1 MADYRETLNLPRT
14 AFPMRANLARRE
26 PQMLREWES
35 SGRYQRIRENMA
47 GRRKFTLLD
56 GPPYANGSIH
66 IGHAYNKIL
75 KDIIVKSRILDGY
88 DAPYVPGWDCHGL
101 PIEVRVERQLGH
113 KAAALDGARFREAC
127 RRYAAG
133 QIEGQRKDFRRLG
146 VLGEWE
152 RPYLTMAP
160 GYEANQIR
168 AFAEIYARGHVYRGH
183 KPVHWC
189 LDCGSAL
196 AEAEVEYENKTSI
209 AVDVRFMA
217 HDPADFYRR
226 IDAVEDNGAPLY
238 IPIWTTT
245 PWTLPANRAVV
256 LSDTFEYLLLEAV
269 IGGRAER
276 LVVARGLA
284 EVVLQRYGAEGEV
297 CELASLKGEQLAGVD
312 LRHPFYDRLSPV
324 LTADYVTLDAGTGAV
339 HTAPAHGIDDFALC
353 RKAGLPL
360 DNPLGTDGVFLPGA
374 ELVGGLHVEAADK
387 LIPDFLAE
395 RDMLLNREN
404 YEHSYPHC
412 WRHHRPLLFTATPQ
426 WFVGLDR
433 AGLRKAAA
441 SAIEDVNW
449 YPGWAQERIAG
460 MVETRPDWCISRSR
474 SWGVPLPLFVDRESG
489 EPHPEA
495 ARLMADIATRMDE
508 KGIEAWFELD
518 PAELLGDEAKS
529 YRKVTDVMDVWM
541 DSGLVHRC
549 VGAEHPEIENPADL
563 YVEGSD
569 QHRGW
574 FQSSLLTS
582 VAMHGRA
589 PYYSVLTH
597 GFAVDEHGRK
607 QSKSLGNVVDPR
619 EVTDKLGAD
628 VLRLWVL
635 TTDYRREMSIS
646 PDILTRVSE
655 AYRRLRNTARFLLGN
670 LRGFD
675 PERHALAPGKLV
687 DLDLWALRRA
697 AELDEAVWKHYRNYE
712 FHPIFQMVHNFCVVD
727 MGNFYLDVIKDR
739 LYTMPEDSSGRRSAQ
754 TTLWHLAECLARW
767 LAPVLSFTAE
777 EFWRE
782 IPGDRP
788 ESVFMSD
795 PYDLPG
801 LPECQ
806 ADWDTLREARSR
818 VLGVVEDARQ
828 AGELG
833 SSLEAELSV
842 PADAAALSSL
852 EQLGDELRFVFISA
866 AVKLEPGEAEQ
877 APVCRASG
885 HSKCERC
892 WHRVPI
898 RPEGDSHEGLCD
910 RCVLNL
916 SGAGEVREWA

>member
-26 PQMLREWES
+26 PGMLRDWER
-35 SGRYQRIRENMA
+35 SGRYARIRKHMA
-47 GRRKFTLLD
+47 GRKKFTLLD

-75 KDIIVKSRILDGY
+75 KDIIVKSKILDGF

-101 PIEVRVERQLGH
+101 PIEVRVERELGH

-152 RPYLTMAP
+152 RPYLTMAAR
-160 GYEANQIR
+160 YEANQIR

-196 AEAEVEYENKTSI
+196 AEAEVEYESKTSI

-217 HDPADFYRR
+217 HDIAGFYER
-226 IDAVEDNGAPLY
+226 IDGIEDNGAPVC

-245 PWTLPANRAVV
+245 PWTLPANQAVV
-256 LSDTFEYLLLEAV
+256 LSDTFEYVLLEAE

-276 LVVARGLA
+276 LVLARGLA
-284 EVVLQRYGAEGEV
+284 EDALKRFGAAGAAR
-297 CELASLKGEQLAGVD
+297 ELAALKGEQLKGVE
-312 LRHPFYDRLSPV
+312 LRHPLYERLSPV
-324 LTADYVTLDAGTGAV
+324 LTADYVTLDTGTGAV

-360 DNPLGTDGVFLPGA
+360 DNPLGMDGYFLKSTG
-374 ELVGGLHVEAADK
+374 LVGGMHVEEADRK
-387 LIPDFLAE
+387 IPDMLAD
-395 RDMLLNREN
+395 RSMLLCRED
-404 YEHSYPHC
+404 YRHAYPHC

-433 AGLRKAAA
+433 AGLREGAA
-441 SAIEDVNW
+441 SAIENVNW
-449 YPGWAQERIAG
+449 YPGWAEQRIAG
-460 MVETRPDWCISRSR
+460 MVATRPDWCISRSR

-489 EPHPEA
+489 EPHPES
-495 ARLMADIATRMDE
+495 ARWMADIATRMDE
-508 KGIEAWFELD
+508 RGIEAWFELD
-518 PAELLGDEAKS
+518 PADLLGDGAEE

-549 VGAEHPEIENPADL
+549 VGVEHPGIENPADL

-582 VAMHGRA
+582 VAIDGRA
-589 PYYSVLTH
+589 PYRAVLTH
-597 GFAVDEHGRK
+597 GFAVDEQGRK

-619 EVTDKLGAD
+619 AVVDKLGAD
-628 VLRLWVL
+628 VLRLWVM

-646 PDILTRVSE
+646 PDILTRVSD

-670 LRGFD
+670 LRDFV
-675 PERHALAPGKLV
+675 PEDHGVAPGQAV
-687 DLDLWALRRA
+687 DLDLWALRRTQ
-697 AELDEAVWKHYRNYE
+697 EIEEAVWKHYRAYE
-712 FHPIFQMVHNFCVVD
+712 FHPIFQQLHNFCVVD

-739 LYTMPEDSSGRRSAQ
+739 LYTMPADSHGRRSAQ
-754 TTLWHLAECLARW
+754 TTLWRLAECLARW

-777 EFWRE
+777 EFWSE
-782 IPGDRP
+782 LPGNRP
-788 ESVFMSD
+788 ETVFMSD
-795 PYDLPG
+795 PHQLPD
-801 LPECQ
+801 LPECR

-818 VLGVVEDARQ
+818 VLGVVEEARQ

-833 SSLEAELSV
+833 SSLEAELTV
-842 PADAAALSSL
+842 LVDEAAMPAL

-866 AVKLEPGEAEQ
+866 AVKLEPGEAGQ

-885 HSKCERC
+885 HPKCERC
-892 WHRVPI
+892 WHRVPV
-898 RPEGDSHEGLCD
+898 RPQGDSHAGLCD

>member
-1 MADYRETLNLPRT
+1 MPDYRDTLNLPRT

-26 PQMLREWES
+26 PEMLREWEK
-35 SGRYQRIRENMA
+35 SGRYQRIRKHMA
-47 GRRKFTLLD
+47 GRKKFTLLD

-66 IGHAYNKIL
+66 IGHAYNKVL
-75 KDIIVKSRILDGY
+75 KDIIVKSKILAGY

-101 PIEVRVERQLGH
+101 PIEVRVERELGH
-113 KAAALDGARFREAC
+113 EAAAMDGAAFREAC
-127 RRYAAG
+127 RRYAAS

-152 RPYLTMAP
+152 RPYLTMAAR
-160 GYEANQIR
+160 YEADQIR
-168 AFAEIYARGHVYRGH
+168 AFAEIFSRGHVYRGQ

-196 AEAEVEYENKTSI
+196 AEAEVEYEDKTSI
-209 AVDVRFMA
+209 AVDVRFSA
-217 HDPADFYRR
+217 ENPADFYAR
-226 IDAVEDNGAPLY
+226 IDGVEDNGAPLY

-256 LSDTFEYLLLEAV
+256 LSDTFDYVLMEAEIV
-269 IGGRAER
+269 GRLER
-276 LVVARGLA
+276 LVLARGLA
-284 EVVLQRYGAEGEV
+284 DEALQRYGASGV
-297 CELASLKGEQLAGVD
+297 RELAPLKGAQLRGVN
-312 LRHPFYDRLSPV
+312 LRHPFYDRSAPV
-324 LTADYVTLDAGTGAV
+324 LTADYVTLEAGTGAV
-339 HTAPAHGIDDFALC
+339 HTAPAHGLDDFATC
-353 RKAGLPL
+353 RKAGLPV
-360 DNPLGTDGVFLPGA
+360 DNPLGTDGHFLESTG
-374 ELVGGLHVEAADK
+374 LVGGLHVEEADK
-387 LIPDFLAE
+387 RIPGLLAK
-395 RDMLLNREN
+395 RGMLLCRES
-404 YEHSYPHC
+404 YRHSYPHC

-433 AGLRKAAA
+433 EGLRSDAAKAIKAV
-441 SAIEDVNW
+441 DW
-449 YPGWAQERIAG
+449 YPGWAEQRIAG

-474 SWGVPLPLFVDRESG
+474 SWGVPLPLLVDRESG
-489 EPHPEA
+489 DPHPDS
-495 ARLMADIATRMDE
+495 ARLMEDIARRMDE

-518 PAELLGDEAKS
+518 PADLLGDEADR

-549 VGAEHPEIENPADL
+549 VGAEHPEVGNPADL

-582 VAMHGRA
+582 VAIDGKA
-589 PYYSVLTH
+589 PYRAVLTH
-597 GFAVDEHGRK
+597 GFTVDEQGRK
-607 QSKSLGNVVDPR
+607 MAKSLGNVVEPR
-619 EVTDKLGAD
+619 EVIDKLGAD

-646 PDILTRVSE
+646 SEILTRVSD
-655 AYRRLRNTARFLLGN
+655 AYRRLRNTARFMLGN
-670 LRGFD
+670 LRDFD
-675 PERHALAPGKLV
+675 PGRHAVAAEKLV

-697 AELDEAVWKHYRNYE
+697 REIQDGVWKHYGNYE
-712 FHPIFQMVHNFCVVD
+712 FHPVFQEVHNFCVVD

-739 LYTMPEDSSGRRSAQ
+739 LYTMPADSHGRRSAQ
-754 TTLWHLAECLARW
+754 TALWRLAECLARW

-782 IPGDRP
+782 LPGERP

-795 PYDLPG
+795 PYELPDLQ
-801 LPECQ
+801 ECR
-806 ADWDTLREARSR
+806 ADWETLREVRSK
-818 VLGVVEDARQ
+818 VLGVVEEARQ
-828 AGELG
+828 SGQVG
-833 SSLEAELSV
+833 SSLEAELTV
-842 PADAAALSSL
+842 PAEEAVLPAL

-866 AVKLEPGEAEQ
+866 AVELEPGEPGRE
-877 APVCRASG
+877 PVCRASE

-892 WHRVPI
+892 WHRVAV
-898 RPEGDSHEGLCD
+898 RPEGDAHEGVCD
-910 RCVLNL
+910 RCALNL